1 MTLNTL
7 LVRSSEITLMISVV
21 LVSMTFIMTLLSA
34 IASRVPARLK
44 ETQEIGSF
52 FDLMWKNEDML
63 IQKA

>member
-21 LVSMTFIMTLLSA
+21 LVSMTFIVTLLAA

-52 FDLMWKNEDML
+52 L
-63 IQKA
+63 I